1 MADVPISWRR
11 EAGSG
16 RRRFDVRI
24 RGRIN
29 RGTGSAPPSPNPLNK
44 AGNDTPVQASL
55 TPAHYIEACRKR
67 QAYRKSGDR
76 ALAMQRHLHSVGI
89 FVLVSRLAGSVQ
101 AQTLRFLAA
110 FDDSLSDSGNL
121 APVPGTAH
129 RHQLYHRSRSGRTR
143 DRRAGLWRIGHE
155 FARRRIEPCLGRRVW
170 QDRVLGSGRLGQYPV
185 GPGSRRDRESRAVS
199 SKNAIVRPVSMP
211 GLATC
216 LPARAA
222 VATNISPRFKAVK
235 KKPEVL
241 AKAKIQLGQSVGPV
255 SWAGKLGRY

>member
-1 MADVPISWRR
+1 
-11 EAGSG
+11 
-16 RRRFDVRI
+16 
-24 RGRIN
+24 
-29 RGTGSAPPSPNPLNK
+29 
-44 AGNDTPVQASL
+44 
-55 TPAHYIEACRKR
+55 
-67 QAYRKSGDR
+67 
-76 ALAMQRHLHSVGI
+76 MQRHLHGVGI

-110 FDDSLSDSGNL
+110 FGDSLSDSDNL
-121 APVPGTAH
+121 APVSRTAH
-129 RHQLYHRSRSGRTR
+129 RHQLYHRSRSGRAR

-155 FARRRIEPCLGRRVW
+155 FARRRIEPRLGRWVW

-222 VATNISPRFKAVK
+222 VATNIYPRFKAVK
-235 KKPEVL
+235 KKPEVF
-241 AKAKIQLGQSVGPV
+241 AKAKIQLGLSAGPV
-255 SWAGKLGRY
+255 NWAGTDPGA

>member
-1 MADVPISWRR
+1 MADVSISWRR

-67 QAYRKSGDR
+67 QARRKSGDR
-76 ALAMQRHLHSVGI
+76 ALAMQWLLHGVGI
-89 FVLVSRLAGSVQ
+89 FVLVCVLAGSVQ
-101 AQTLRFLAA
+101 AQTFNSLAA
-110 FDDSLSDSGNL
+110 FGGSLSDSGNL
-121 APVPGTAH
+121 ALVSRTAH
-129 RHQLYHRSRSGRTR
+129 RHQLYHRSRSGRAR

-155 FARRRIEPCLGRRVW
+155 FARRRIEPRLGRRVW

-216 LPARAA
+216 LPACRAA
-222 VATNISPRFKAVK
+222 VATNISPRLK
-235 KKPEVL
+235 
-241 AKAKIQLGQSVGPV
+241 
-255 SWAGKLGRY
+255 R